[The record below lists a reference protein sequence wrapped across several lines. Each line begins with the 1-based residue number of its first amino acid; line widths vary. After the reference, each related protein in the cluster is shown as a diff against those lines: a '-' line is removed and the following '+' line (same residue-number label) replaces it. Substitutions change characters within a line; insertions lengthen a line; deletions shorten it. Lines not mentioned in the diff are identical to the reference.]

1 MTQRQVM
8 GIGIWASGRPSRAEP
23 ATGRTFHESQTLE
36 RNQEAPL
43 LVGLPPGDSRSG
55 REDERGD
62 RDRLGNAAAAVMTPP
77 IAAASAADDTY
88 RRLRRDGSGGRG
100 RLCEGDAKGRIHFRI
115 LGPTH
120 FLESLN
126 QLGPRDGPIFLWA
139 NPIQLDPFVYIA
151 HRRSV
156 KLGLRVWRPFRQL
169 GLHDPLS
176 GLATS
181 PFFGMSAA
189 TSPEM
194 LRLFDEIWVQSKL
207 RWYT

>member
-1 MTQRQVM
+1 M

-23 ATGRTFHESQTLE
+23 ATGQTFHESQTLE

-43 LVGLPPGDSRSG
+43 PVGLPPGDSRSG

-62 RDRLGNAAAAVMTPP
+62 RDRLGNAAAAAMTPP

-115 LGPTH
+115 LGPTR

-126 QLGPRDGPIFLWA
+126 QLGPRVQPNLFMGQS
-139 NPIQLDPFVYIA
+139 NPTRPFCIYSPQTIRKTRLASLEALSALGLTRSTVRARSGSRRAGRDHGDPPRTYPHPVEPAAGGA
-151 HRRSV
+151 HR
-156 KLGLRVWRPFRQL
+156 
-169 GLHDPLS
+169 
-176 GLATS
+176 
-181 PFFGMSAA
+181 AA
-189 TSPEM
+189 
-194 LRLFDEIWVQSKL
+194 RG
-207 RWYT
+207 